1 MGICGHRF
9 ARVQIELN
17 AVNFIQKTTIVY
29 RMVVLSSEFEIESIQ
44 VDINN
49 WFKPKQNF
57 IIITFQLLEMLA
69 SAPPSNSNLM
79 QWYQPYAAA

>member
-49 WFKPKQNF
+49 
-57 IIITFQLLEMLA
+57 
-69 SAPPSNSNLM
+69 
-79 QWYQPYAAA
+79 